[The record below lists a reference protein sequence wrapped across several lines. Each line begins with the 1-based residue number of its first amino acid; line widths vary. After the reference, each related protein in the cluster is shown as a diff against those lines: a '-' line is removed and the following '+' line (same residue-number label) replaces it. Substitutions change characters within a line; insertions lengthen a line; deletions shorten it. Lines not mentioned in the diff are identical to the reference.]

1 MQYVISQNV
10 DGLHLRSGFPRDRLS
25 ELHGNMFM
33 EQCDKCHTQV
43 SMFIEQC
50 NKCHTQLN
58 MSVEQCITCHMQ
70 VNMFMEQCNKYHTQ
84 LKMSV
89 EQCIMCHMQVNMFM
103 EQCNKCHTQLKMSVE
118 QCNKCLQTT
127 HMHAH
132 ARTHTCMHA
141 HTHARTH
148 AHTHTVTDTHAQ
160 NCEYIYVHYH
170 TAQLLS
176 LFLSQYIRSKC
187 LPTIGEKPTGNVCT
201 QIKSRGICRYV
212 QDSSPLIWVLFC
224 SVVGL
229 VLKLTDWPFKYF
241 IDCWIWADWLTSWLV
256 SIGHMIGCLIKC
268 DWLTSWVVIWG
279 IYLLIGQV
287 NWLW

>member
-1 MQYVISQNV
+1 MQYVVSQNV

-33 EQCDKCHTQV
+33 EQCDKCRTQV
-43 SMFIEQC
+43 NMFIEQC

-58 MSVEQCITCHMQ
+58 
-70 VNMFMEQCNKYHTQ
+70 
-84 LKMSV
+84 MSV

-103 EQCNKCHTQLKMSVE
+103 EQCNKCHTQLKMSAE
-118 QCNKCLQTT
+118 QCNKCLETTHT
-127 HMHAH
+127 HMHARTH
-132 ARTHTCMHA
+132 ARTY
-141 HTHARTH
+141 ARTH

-229 VLKLTDWPFKYF
+229 VLKLTD
-241 IDCWIWADWLTSWLV
+241 
-256 SIGHMIGCLIKC
+256 
-268 DWLTSWVVIWG
+268 
-279 IYLLIGQV
+279 
-287 NWLW
+287 